1 MKSITKKIIAVAAA
15 AAVAI
20 ATAMTITV
28 SGLAVSS
35 KKAEGWVKEDGVSRR
50 YHEGVPYTGWL
61 KNKDG
66 AMKYTLDGYLVK
78 DEIQKGKYS
87 YFSPDKDGRL
97 TGKAPLN
104 ISAKV
109 EGKITSD
116 TETITIKLTKLTD
129 GSTQSFGAPALLER
143 WEKGQWVDCFA
154 DLDGNVPM
162 TMELYSMSKKG
173 ETLDLEFYSLAR
185 TGYNLT
191 PGFYRIPI
199 NDVTNTT
206 ESGVMLGGPIAL
218 VSEDGKTIS
227 GVKSAKADND
237 EPVPV
242 YVSAYAMFEVVAK

>member
-1 MKSITKKIIAVAAA
+1 MKNLAKKIIAAVAAA
-15 AAVAI
+15 A
-20 ATAMTITV
+20 MTITAAGLSV
-28 SGLAVSS
+28 SAD
-35 KKAEGWVKEDGVSRR
+35 KTNGWVKEDGISRR
-50 YHEGVPYTGWL
+50 YNEGTPYTGWL

-66 AMKYTLDGYLVK
+66 TKKYCLDGYLVK

-109 EGKITSD
+109 EGKITPD

-162 TMELYSMSKKG
+162 TMELYSLSKKG

-185 TGYNLT
+185 TGYKLT

-206 ESGVMLGGPIAL
+206 ESGVMLGGPIAM
-218 VSEDGKTIS
+218 VSEDGKTAVPIS

-242 YVSAYAMFEVVAK
+242 YVSAYAMFEVTAK